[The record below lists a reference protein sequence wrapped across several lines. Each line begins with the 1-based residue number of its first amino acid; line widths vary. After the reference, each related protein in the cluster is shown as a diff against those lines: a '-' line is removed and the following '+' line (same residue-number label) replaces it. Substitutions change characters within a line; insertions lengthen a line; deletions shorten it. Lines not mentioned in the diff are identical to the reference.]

1 MSERGKLSIVSANR
15 HKFLEL
21 AELAKDRGIKV
32 EFANLSKVEIQAN
45 SLLEVSRTGA
55 MLAFSQLQRPLIV
68 EDAGLFVEAL
78 NGFPGPYSS
87 YVFKTIGIEGILDL
101 VRDRT
106 DRSAFFQSV
115 ITYVDR
121 EQVVSFEGKV
131 EGEIALSPRGRGG
144 FGFDPIFI
152 PRGSKLTFAEMDVRT
167 KNLLSHR
174 AVAFSKFLDF
184 YAPRR

>member
-68 EDAGLFVEAL
+68 EDAGLFV
-78 NGFPGPYSS
+78 
-87 YVFKTIGIEGILDL
+87 
-101 VRDRT
+101 
-106 DRSAFFQSV
+106 
-115 ITYVDR
+115 
-121 EQVVSFEGKV
+121 
-131 EGEIALSPRGRGG
+131 
-144 FGFDPIFI
+144 
-152 PRGSKLTFAEMDVRT
+152 
-167 KNLLSHR
+167 
-174 AVAFSKFLDF
+174 
-184 YAPRR
+184 RR

>member
-1 MSERGKLSIVSANR
+1 M
-15 HKFLEL
+15 
-21 AELAKDRGIKV
+21 
-32 EFANLSKVEIQAN
+32 
-45 SLLEVSRTGA
+45 
-55 MLAFSQLQRPLIV
+55 
-68 EDAGLFVEAL
+68 
-78 NGFPGPYSS
+78 
-87 YVFKTIGIEGILDL
+87 FKTIGIEGILDL